1 MKIFIS
7 GAAGFIGFHVTKAF
21 LSRGDDVVGV
31 DNLNDYYDPSLKEAR
46 LKELSKHNKK
56 SGGEFTF
63 FKGDISD
70 GKFVKDHLKN
80 GFDRAINLAAQAGV
94 RRSLKEPQAYV
105 KSNIKGFVNV
115 LDDGEPS
122 SHISIEGCISHAHF
136 ALVPRCQYYPT
147 EFVTERH

>member
-56 SGGEFTF
+56 
-63 FKGDISD
+63 
-70 GKFVKDHLKN
+70 
-80 GFDRAINLAAQAGV
+80 
-94 RRSLKEPQAYV
+94 
-105 KSNIKGFVNV
+105 
-115 LDDGEPS
+115 
-122 SHISIEGCISHAHF
+122 
-136 ALVPRCQYYPT
+136 
-147 EFVTERH
+147 